1 MVAVLF
7 GLVGSIATSNLPRAA
22 EPYLFLA
29 WPLTGLF
36 GILSIFLAYLSVA
49 SEEGTGTER
58 SARLHY
64 VTVLNQVDA
73 VIAQRLRTSLRELVR
88 IELDLVHLAD
98 DPALRPQVLL
108 RREGRGGTPL
118 PGGVI
123 EAWRESQHSLLLLG
137 APGAGKSTMLLEL
150 ASALSSTAH
159 ASLAAPTHRDESPS
173 AEAKPIPIVVDL
185 TDWRPPRLRQGRR
198 HLVGRHRGETVVP
211 AERDPLKWLVTWL
224 RVHYRI
230 RQGVARQW
238 LENDSLALLFDGLDE
253 VPDHH
258 RAACVSWLNAL
269 CDRRETVPITIVS
282 RTNEFVR
289 LQRPLRH
296 IVTVAEIQPLTRE
309 KVESYLAG
317 AGATAEPIS
326 AALRGDPRL
335 WELLNAPI
343 WLLIIT
349 LTRRGAAVRGAA
361 SSVEAGRQQLL
372 DNFVAAV
379 VHRRR
384 PADRFSPDQTVRWL
398 AQLARLSRWDLRLSR
413 LFLRSRNADDAWAS
427 TGVAAVNTVAAAAL
441 SLPLTRSYG
450 LVTTLCLG
458 VVPLSFLL
466 YRSARVEDSPIVFSG
481 IGVALGLLIV
491 RAEQAAIPWFRNGFR
506 SISVG
511 WMMKYEQ
518 GGDPTT
524 GVGGQVVD
532 LHKWITDDQFRD
544 FMTVFAPGVIAVMV
558 TYACFFW
565 GNRDGDTGSGRNFL
579 VCPLISVAPFV
590 IALTDHVPV
599 VGPFR
604 GYWEAGLAMA
614 IPTLIAGAILALPLL
629 ALRFPLK
636 PATAYLGY
644 AVTGFITFGRHVA
657 RGRTPLRLR
666 RFLRQATDHHL
677 LIRDHEGYRFP
688 HALFRDYFAR
698 LDPAT
703 ATAPPEI
710 RGDNA
715 A

>member
-1 MVAVLF
+1 
-7 GLVGSIATSNLPRAA
+7 
-22 EPYLFLA
+22 
-29 WPLTGLF
+29 
-36 GILSIFLAYLSVA
+36 
-49 SEEGTGTER
+49 
-58 SARLHY
+58 
-64 VTVLNQVDA
+64 
-73 VIAQRLRTSLRELVR
+73 
-88 IELDLVHLAD
+88 
-98 DPALRPQVLL
+98 
-108 RREGRGGTPL
+108 
-118 PGGVI
+118 
-123 EAWRESQHSLLLLG
+123 
-137 APGAGKSTMLLEL
+137 MLLEL
-150 ASALSSTAH
+150 ASALSAAAH
-159 ASLAAPTHRDESPS
+159 TSLTAPTNRDESSP

-198 HLVGRHRGETVVP
+198 HFVGRRHHGETAVP

-224 RVHYRI
+224 RVRYRI

-238 LENDSLALLFDGLDE
+238 LENDGLALLFDGLDE
-253 VPDHH
+253 VPDQH

-282 RTNEFVR
+282 RTNEFIR

-309 KVESYLAG
+309 KVESYLVG

-326 AALRGDPRL
+326 AALRADPRL

-349 LTRRGAAVRGAA
+349 LTRRGAAVRRTAH
-361 SSVEAGRQQLL
+361 SVEAGRQRLL

-398 AQLARLSRWDLRLSR
+398 AQLARLSQWDLRLSR
-413 LFLRSRNADDAWAS
+413 LFLRSRNADDAWVS
-427 TGVAAVNTVAAAAL
+427 TGVAAVNTVAAGAL

-458 VVPLSFLL
+458 VLPLSFLL

-481 IGVALGLLIV
+481 IGVAFGLLIV
-491 RAEQAAIPWFRNGFR
+491 HVEQAAIPWFRDGFR
-506 SISVG
+506 SMSVG

-518 GGDPTT
+518 GGDPMT

-565 GNRDGDTGSGRNFL
+565 GSMDLDAESGRNFL
-579 VCPLISVAPFV
+579 VCPLILAAPFV
-590 IALTDHVPV
+590 IALTDHAPV
-599 VGPFR
+599 AGPFR
-604 GYWEAGLAMA
+604 GYWEAGLATA
-614 IPTLIAGAILALPLL
+614 VPTLIVGAILALPLL
-629 ALRFPLK
+629 VLRFPLK
-636 PATAYLGY
+636 PATAHLGY

-698 LDPAT
+698 LDPGT

-710 RGDNA
+710 RDDNA